1 MHVTACPAC
10 GSTSYESTGGV
21 APGFSAV
28 VDGEESVQPEYSVSE
43 CENCGLLYRNQ
54 TLSQD
59 NFNRYYAKA
68 DFRRWE
74 VAGFY
79 PTERCV
85 LKILRQLPKG
95 SRILDYGCSSGR
107 LLGPLCGDYRCCG
120 VEVNAA
126 AASEAAKKG
135 IKILA
140 ADDIESAG
148 ETEFDAI
155 VLVDLFEH
163 LPKALDLLQKLSR
176 QIVKS
181 GALIIVTGNGD
192 APTCRRDPAQFWYF
206 RVIEHVC
213 MLTRKHA
220 EFICSRLNLRLDQ
233 WIEVCHYDSTRSE
246 RARQR
251 LQAFVYWQFRNNSL
265 LARRV
270 LQFIP
275 RIRRAKNWQ
284 LMPPYTV
291 SSDHVVAVLRA

>member
-1 MHVTACPAC
+1 MPVIACSAC
-10 GSTSYESTGGV
+10 GSTSCESTGGE
-21 APGFSAV
+21 APGFSTV
-28 VDGEESVQPEYSVSE
+28 VDGEEFVQPEYSVRE
-43 CENCGLLYRNQ
+43 CENCGLLYRDR
-54 TLSQD
+54 TLSPD

-107 LLGPLCGDYRCCG
+107 LLGPLCGDYRCYG

-126 AASEAAKKG
+126 AASEATKKG

-140 ADDIESAG
+140 AEDIESAR
-148 ETEFDAI
+148 ETEFDAV

-176 QIVKS
+176 RLVKG

-233 WIEVCHYDSTRSE
+233 WIELCHYDSTLSE

-251 LQAFVYWQFRNNSL
+251 LQTFVYWQFRNNTL
-265 LARRV
+265 LARSV
-270 LQFIP
+270 LRFIP
-275 RIRRAKNWQ
+275 RIRRARNWKI
-284 LMPPYTV
+284 MPHY
-291 SSDHVVAVLRA
+291 SLSRDHAVAIFQA